1 MIPID
6 SQYDPL
12 AWGSHLAPLMACLGA
27 SRGSVLELGVGHF
40 STPILHA
47 YCIVAKRVL
56 ISVEDNLEWFDGF
69 RQKYECDG
77 HQFIREDYAAIVPEL
92 ARTKQFGVA
101 FIDNSPGGQRRLDDF
116 VSLIPVSDFVV
127 VHDYHGENEDAI
139 GPRLKALSYA
149 KCTEYMPPTL
159 IASRWDLPET
169 FKFVTK

>member
-27 SRGSVLELGVGHF
+27 STGPVLELGVGHF

-47 YCIVAKRVL
+47 YCVASDRKL
-56 ISVEDNLEWFDGF
+56 ISVEDHLEWFEGF

-77 HQFIREDYAAIVPEL
+77 HQFIMADYAVIVPEL

-101 FIDNSPGGQRRLDDF
+101 FIDNSPGGQRRADDF
-116 VSLIPVSDFVV
+116 TSLITVSDYVV
-127 VHDYHGENEDAI
+127 VHDYHGENEEAI
-139 GPRLKALSYA
+139 FPLIKPGSVSFKVYSD
-149 KCTEYMPPTL
+149 YMPPTL
-159 IASRWDLPET
+159 VAT
-169 FKFVTK
+169 AK